1 MAIDVHR
8 AGLAVADPAAYAHE
22 RHLHEALATLRREAP
37 VHQVDPSPEYNPFW
51 LLTRHADILEVERRH
66 HLFRNAPRPVL
77 VPAEQDL
84 RAEQEGQLLN
94 TLIHMDDPQHAKM
107 RGVVADWFRPKA
119 LRRMQ
124 EQIRVLARRYVDRMV
139 ELGGECDFVRDI
151 AVDYPLYVILSLL
164 GLPESDFG
172 RILQLTQEL
181 FGGSDEEL
189 QRGRTA
195 EEMAAVVTDFFA
207 YFQKITADRRE
218 HPTEDLSSTIA
229 NARIDGE
236 PLSDLDAASLYVIIA
251 TAGHDTTSSTISGGM
266 HALTE
271 HPEQLRRLQRHPEL
285 VDTAAE
291 EMIRW
296 STPVKAFLRTAA
308 ADYDLDGVRI
318 SEGDSLLLSYPSANR
333 DEDVFADPFSF
344 DVGRDPNRHLAF
356 GFGAHYC
363 LGATL
368 ARMETRAFFAEL
380 APRLDEVELRGD
392 PEWVATTFVGGLK
405 HLPIRYAVRPAN

>member
-1 MAIDVHR
+1 MASEVHR
-8 AGLAVADPAAYAHE
+8 AGLAVADPAVYAHE
-22 RHLHEALATLRREAP
+22 QQLHEALATLRREDP
-37 VHQVDPSPEYNPFW
+37 VHRVDPSPEYNPFW
-51 LLTRHADILEVERRH
+51 LLTRHADILEVERQH

-94 TLIHMDDPQHAKM
+94 TLIHMDGPEHRAM

-119 LRRMQ
+119 LRRME
-124 EQIRVLARRYVDRMV
+124 EQVRVLARRYVDRMA
-139 ELGGECDFVRDI
+139 EFGGECDFVRDV
-151 AVDYPLYVILSLL
+151 AVGYPLYVILSLL
-164 GLPESDFG
+164 GLPESDFD

-207 YFQKITADRRE
+207 YFQKITADRRAQ
-218 HPTEDLSSTIA
+218 PTEDLSSTIA
-229 NARIDGE
+229 NARVDGE
-236 PLSDLDAASLYVIIA
+236 LLSDLDATSLYVIIA

-266 HALTE
+266 HALAE
-271 HPEQLRRLQRHPEL
+271 HPEQLRRLQRRPEL

-308 ADYDLDGVRI
+308 ADYELNGAPI
-318 SEGDSLLLSYPSANR
+318 AEGDSLLLSYPSANR
-333 DEDVFADPFSF
+333 DEEVFTDPSAF

-380 APRLDEVELRGD
+380 APRLGEVELAGD

-405 HLPIRYAVRPAN
+405 HLPLRCGMRRAS